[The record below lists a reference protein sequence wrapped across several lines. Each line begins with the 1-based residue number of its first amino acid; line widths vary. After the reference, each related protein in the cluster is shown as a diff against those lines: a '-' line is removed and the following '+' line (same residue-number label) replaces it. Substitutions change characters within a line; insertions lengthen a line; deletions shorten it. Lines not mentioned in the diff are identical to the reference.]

1 MGNKFLSNHIRML
14 RLHWACSGVQS
25 WLLAT
30 AMLPCVN
37 PVMLSK
43 PLVALGLDQA
53 DHLIGESLERRVMLA

>member
-1 MGNKFLSNHIRML
+1 ML